1 MSTMQNSIWAPIN
14 VVTFNTVVFMLTMAH
29 LKAVLSDPGKV
40 PLPQSRLD
48 FSDLHSLQTS
58 KKTDMEREEWTVSY
72 TLSLFQGTLRFRK
85 LSMKISYLTGLYQM
99 WNIPATES
107 SSLSYL

>member
-1 MSTMQNSIWAPIN
+1 
-14 VVTFNTVVFMLTMAH
+14 MLTMAH

-58 KKTDMEREEWTVSY
+58 KKTDMEREEWTVSFVLIY
-72 TLSLFQGTLRFRK
+72 LFILKEQRRVFIYLFFDKWGEPRIPTVVTVTTRKEVQGSKYFHIAQVQDVFPK
-85 LSMKISYLTGLYQM
+85 GK
-99 WNIPATES
+99 
-107 SSLSYL
+107 

>member
-1 MSTMQNSIWAPIN
+1 MYSIWGPIN
-14 VVTFNTVVFMLTMAH
+14 VVLFNTVVFMLTMAH

-58 KKTDMEREEWTVSY
+58 KKNDMEREEWTVSINKPEVND
-72 TLSLFQGTLRFRK
+72 GN
-85 LSMKISYLTGLYQM
+85 YLKD
-99 WNIPATES
+99 
-107 SSLSYL
+107 

>member
-1 MSTMQNSIWAPIN
+1 
-14 VVTFNTVVFMLTMAH
+14 MAH

-58 KKTDMEREEWTVSY
+58 KKTDMEREEWTVS
-72 TLSLFQGTLRFRK
+72 SF
-85 LSMKISYLTGLYQM
+85 ISEIGKESTYANFTCFSCIESAKE
-99 WNIPATES
+99 NIFVTHV
-107 SSLSYL
+107 

>member
-1 MSTMQNSIWAPIN
+1 MDNYEYNAKQVIAVSCVLNEIINYLCYSSIWGPIH

-58 KKTDMEREEWTVSY
+58 KKTDMEREEWTVS
-72 TLSLFQGTLRFRK
+72 LILFIIHFQVK
-85 LSMKISYLTGLYQM
+85 
-99 WNIPATES
+99 
-107 SSLSYL
+107 

>member
-1 MSTMQNSIWAPIN
+1 
-14 VVTFNTVVFMLTMAH
+14 MLTMAH

-58 KKTDMEREEWTVSY
+58 KKTDMEREEWTVSFD
-72 TLSLFQGTLRFRK
+72 LFL
-85 LSMKISYLTGLYQM
+85 
-99 WNIPATES
+99 N
-107 SSLSYL
+107 

>member
-1 MSTMQNSIWAPIN
+1 MRDLNSEFCSIWGPIN
-14 VVTFNTVVFMLTMAH
+14 VVAFNTVVFMLTMAH

-58 KKTDMEREEWTVSY
+58 KKTDMEREEWTVSLY
-72 TLSLFQGTLRFRK
+72 SSYVLRNEQLKLFV
-85 LSMKISYLTGLYQM
+85 
-99 WNIPATES
+99 
-107 SSLSYL
+107 